1 MPVTNC
7 PECDGDLRFQNSP
20 RKGDKVTC
28 RACGAY
34 LEVVGLSPIE
44 LDWVLE
50 DDDEDDDE
58 ELEDWD
64 LEDEEFDD

>member
-1 MPVTNC
+1 MPVTYC
-7 PECDGDLRFQNSP
+7 PECDGDLKFQSSP
-20 RKGDKVTC
+20 RKGDMITC
-28 RACGAY
+28 PSCGAY

-50 DDDEDDDE
+50 EDQ

-64 LEDEEFDD
+64 LEDDELEEEYDD